1 MHKLSYRTD
10 LLKSCELRLSEGISY
25 TDTEYVYYPLLKA
38 QNIIFLD
45 ILLYRYFIGREGQTV
60 SISSRISHV
69 NDMYIILDRMLS
81 DPCPILR
88 TPPSRRIQM
97 YLLCTFIAS
106 YYWSIL
112 VIQKLNKENNLSL
125 EKFDERLKK
134 WDDDIYSEVSKVKC
148 LGVTYIKYWRLT
160 KKQLIPTSI
169 YCWLRRLS
177 SKY

>member
-1 MHKLSYRTD
+1 
-10 LLKSCELRLSEGISY
+10 
-25 TDTEYVYYPLLKA
+25 
-38 QNIIFLD
+38 
-45 ILLYRYFIGREGQTV
+45 
-60 SISSRISHV
+60 
-69 NDMYIILDRMLS
+69 
-81 DPCPILR
+81 
-88 TPPSRRIQM
+88 M

-169 YCWLRRLS
+169 YCWLRQLS
-177 SKY
+177 GKY